1 MRNLEYTNI
10 ELEKAKA
17 KELKRTRRAKEVL
30 INTTIVVGDN
40 IVDSEKFTASLDSM
54 TKVEDTAAITRYVNM
69 PVIEFD
75 LAPVAFTQKRNKKN
89 LKK

>member
-10 ELEKAKA
+10 ELERAKA
-17 KELKRTRRAKEVL
+17 KELKRTRQAKETL
-30 INTTIVVGDN
+30 INTNIVVDDN
-40 IVDSEKFTASLDSM
+40 IIDSEKFTASLDSM

-75 LAPVAFTQKRNKKN
+75 LAPGAFTWKRSKKN